1 MTIYTS
7 YWLTFFLSKPHIRPG
22 AADLLVHGYIE
33 KTRQLLCEINSTT
46 VLKVAQT
53 YPQR

>member
-22 AADLLVHGYIE
+22 AADLLVGTWIYRE
-33 KTRQLLCEINSTT
+33 NTPTPL
-46 VLKVAQT
+46 
-53 YPQR
+53 

>member
-7 YWLTFFLSKPHIRPG
+7 YRLTFFLSK
-22 AADLLVHGYIE
+22 DLELQTYLWVHGYIE
-33 KTRQLLCEINSTT
+33 KTHQLLCEINSTT
-46 VLKVAQT
+46 VLKAAQT